1 MRASA
6 AVAIACDPLAHR
18 LGRVEGVDRGLQ
30 AVDELGH
37 AAREVDGEALDVVD
51 RQHALEQPVA
61 LLGHR
66 HADEH
71 AVEARLPGPGGQVL
85 RACRG
90 AVRGVEAP
98 ADAAVGDPVADAREV
113 LVLEA
118 EAPAHGLAV
127 GEVEHVRGGQAA
139 AGEVEQLGDD
149 AEHRVGLAQRAV
161 GEADAQVGRAQL
173 VGERLELV
181 VVDDLAGAEGGL
193 DQRRERLD
201 VRAHHDHVARL
212 QRVVLLQQVE
222 DRVAQDLDLA
232 RAAVAGVDLDA
243 AVGGVERRAGVGG
256 ARAAGRRAG
265 SGRRARRPGC
275 G

>member
-6 AVAIACDPLAHR
+6 AVAIACDPLAHG
-18 LGRVEGVDRGLQ
+18 LGRVEDVDRVLQ
-30 AVDELGH
+30 AVDELGEP
-37 AAREVDGEALDVVD
+37 AGEVDGEALDVVD
-51 RQHALEQPVA
+51 GQDALEQPVA
-61 LLGHR
+61 LLRHR

-71 AVEARLPGPGGQVL
+71 AVEARLPGPGGEVL
-85 RACRG
+85 ELVRA
-90 AVRGVEAP
+90 AVLGVEPP

-118 EAPAHGLAV
+118 EAPAHGLPV
-127 GEVEHVRGGQAA
+127 GEVEHVGGGQAA

-149 AEHRVGLAQRAV
+149 AEHRVGLAQRSV

-173 VGERLELV
+173 VREGRELV
-181 VVDDLAGAEGGL
+181 VFVDHLAGAERRL
-193 DQRRERLD
+193 DERRERLD

-212 QRVVLLQQVE
+212 QRVVLLEQVE

-243 AVGGVERRAGVGG
+243 AVARRRA
-256 ARAAGRRAG
+256 AAGRRGCRERDAG
-265 SGRRARRPGC
+265 R
-275 G
+275 